1 MSAKLALREGLL
13 LGSTFGV
20 MSAFSSSSPGEAGD
34 GRESLESLAS
44 RTIASTFSWELRGST
59 TSLLGTGVVLVGR
72 FAKDSELLFVVV
84 SFRHDDFLFSLMVD
98 GVLSEL
104 GVAPLAFGLGWVAAL
119 EKNPKMLCCFPVDE
133 GVLAATVDFSP
144 ILVGFG
150 SINRSDGHQT
160 NKRQRQQEGQA
171 PINTVLY
178 ANRRRRGVVW
188 NLES

>member
-144 ILVGFG
+144 ILVGFV

-160 NKRQRQQEGQA
+160 KKKTKATER
-171 PINTVLY
+171 TS
-178 ANRRRRGVVW
+178 AN
-188 NLES
+188 